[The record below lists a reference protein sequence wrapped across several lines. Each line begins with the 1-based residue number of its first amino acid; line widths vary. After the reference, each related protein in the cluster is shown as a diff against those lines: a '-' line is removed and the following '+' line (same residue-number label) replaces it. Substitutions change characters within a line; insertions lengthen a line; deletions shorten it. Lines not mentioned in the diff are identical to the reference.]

1 MHNSTCV
8 QQSLK
13 SMHMY
18 WYSARIM
25 HACVAKSK
33 RYSPEQ
39 ESCTCAGTEQES
51 CTCTEQEACIC
62 KVGNKNH
69 AHVDFSIC
77 ELYITIIMIM

>member
-51 CTCTEQEACIC
+51 CTCAGTEQEANKKMC
-62 KVGNKNH
+62 KVFGTKPESC
-69 AHVDFSIC
+69 F
-77 ELYITIIMIM
+77 LYCSVQC